1 MKNPFRKKTLTP
13 REVFIRTFLDC
24 IAPGVVKF
32 EVDHYIFGNT
42 YRCVWALREYP
53 ASTES
58 QAILRHLG
66 EKSGVTL
73 RIYCRQVSPGEED
86 RIIDNANKKNKLDGS
101 DPNKL
106 RQAVEAESNLRDVAE
121 LVHKMHR
128 EHEPLLHCAVYLEM
142 TADSMEHLRQ
152 LQTDVL
158 TELVRCKLNV
168 DKLLLRQKQGFYC
181 ASPVGY
187 NALGREF
194 ERVLPA
200 GSVANLYPFNYSG
213 KTDPNGFYIGKDKY
227 GSNIVVD
234 FDRRDSD
241 KTSANILI
249 LGNSGQGKSYLMKLL
264 ICNLLEAGKSVVSLD
279 AEHELEEL
287 CDKLGG
293 CFIDLMAGE
302 KRINVL
308 EVRCWNEDT
317 EADESA
323 PGAFRKSTLLARH
336 ISFLKDFFR
345 AYKEFSDPQLDTIE
359 IMLSKLYQKW
369 GISEETDFR
378 QLKPEDYPILSD
390 LYALINDELVNY
402 RKGSLYTR
410 ELLQEVLL
418 GLHSLCVGA
427 DAPFFNGHTNISDD
441 RFLVFGV
448 GGVLT
453 AARSLRNAL
462 LFNVLAYMSDRLLTA
477 GNTVA
482 ALDELYLWLS
492 NPVAIEYIRN
502 CLKRVRKR
510 DSALMMA
517 SQNLEDFDQEGV
529 REMTKPLFAIPPH
542 QFLFNPGSIDRRFY
556 MDMLQ
561 LDEAE
566 FELIRRARRGECLFK
581 CGAERYHLKV
591 IAPDHIP
598 QDWFERVQ
606 RLFKSREKTV
616 SVEKT
621 PFHGRIQCSC
631 GAACRSKRSTSAR
644 YWLCMRHDGDEAAC
658 PITQIPETQ
667 IQQAFLRLYYNLKHQ
682 GSCILPDLIA
692 NLRSIRERKF
702 LWSVDVIELNRQI
715 AELTSQNQLLTT
727 LRESGCVDPDIFI
740 SKSNKLTEQ
749 LRAVKQAKSRIL
761 NQDGDDT
768 IPCTQ
773 ELITILK
780 RGPETLHDFDGEL
793 FGQLIDKVIIESN
806 TSLRFRLKNG
816 LELRESIERT
826 VR

>member
-13 REVFIRTFLDC
+13 QEAFIRTYLDC

-73 RIYCRQVSPGEED
+73 RIYCRQMSPGEED

-213 KTDPNGFYIGKDKY
+213 KTEPNGFYIGKDKY

-287 CDKLGG
+287 CGKLGG
-293 CFIDLMAGE
+293 CFIDLMGGE

-308 EVRCWNEDT
+308 EVRCWNEDVDM

-323 PGAFRKSTLLARH
+323 PEAFRKSTLLARH

-345 AYKEFSDPQLDTIE
+345 AYKDFSDPQLDTIE
-359 IMLSKLYQKW
+359 IMLSALYKKW

-378 QLKPEDYPILSD
+378 RLTPEDYPILSD
-390 LYALINDELVNY
+390 LYALINNEMVNY
-402 RKGSLYTR
+402 RNGSLYTR

-453 AARSLRNAL
+453 AAKSLRNAL

-542 QFLFNPGSIDRRFY
+542 QFLFNPGSIGKRFY

-591 IAPDHIP
+591 IAPDH
-598 QDWFERVQ
+598 
-606 RLFKSREKTV
+606 K
-616 SVEKT
+616 
-621 PFHGRIQCSC
+621 
-631 GAACRSKRSTSAR
+631 
-644 YWLCMRHDGDEAAC
+644 
-658 PITQIPETQ
+658 
-667 IQQAFLRLYYNLKHQ
+667 
-682 GSCILPDLIA
+682 
-692 NLRSIRERKF
+692 
-702 LWSVDVIELNRQI
+702 
-715 AELTSQNQLLTT
+715 
-727 LRESGCVDPDIFI
+727 
-740 SKSNKLTEQ
+740 
-749 LRAVKQAKSRIL
+749 AV
-761 NQDGDDT
+761 
-768 IPCTQ
+768 
-773 ELITILK
+773 
-780 RGPETLHDFDGEL
+780 L
-793 FGQLIDKVIIESN
+793 FGMAGGK
-806 TSLRFRLKNG
+806 
-816 LELRESIERT
+816 
-826 VR
+826 

>member
-1 MKNPFRKKTLTP
+1 MKNPFRKKEPTP
-13 REVFIRTFLDC
+13 REAFLRTYLDC

-32 EVDHYIFGNT
+32 EVDHYIFGST

-53 ASTES
+53 ASTEA

-106 RQAVEAESNLRDVAE
+106 RQTVEAESNLRDVAE

-142 TADSMEHLRQ
+142 TADSVEQLKR

-168 DKLLLRQKQGFYC
+168 DKLLLRQKQGFC
-181 ASPVGY
+181 CVSPVGH

-213 KTDPNGFYIGKDKY
+213 KTDPKGIYIGKDKY

-234 FDRRDSD
+234 FDRRESD

-279 AEHELEEL
+279 TEHELEEL
-287 CDKLGG
+287 CGKLGG

-317 EADESA
+317 DMETDESA
-323 PGAFRKSTLLARH
+323 PEAFRKSTLLARH

-345 AYKEFSDPQLDTIE
+345 AYKDFSDPQLDTIE

-369 GISEETDFR
+369 GITEETDFR
-378 QLKPEDYPILSD
+378 QLTPEDYPILSD
-390 LYALINDELVNY
+390 LYALMEEELRHY
-402 RKGSLYTR
+402 QAGSLYTR

-418 GLHSLCVGA
+418 GLHSLCMGA
-427 DAPFFNGHTNISDD
+427 DAPFFNGHTNITGD

-448 GGVLT
+448 GGMLT
-453 AARSLRNAL
+453 AAKSLRNAL

-492 NPVAIEYIRN
+492 NPTAIEYIRN

-510 DSALMMA
+510 DSALLMA

-542 QFLFNPGSIDRRFY
+542 QFLFNPGSIGRRFY

-566 FELIRRARRGECLFK
+566 FELIRHARRGECLFK
-581 CGAERYHLKV
+581 CGAERYLLEVK
-591 IAPDHIP
+591 APPH
-598 QDWFERVQ
+598 
-606 RLFKSREKTV
+606 K
-616 SVEKT
+616 
-621 PFHGRIQCSC
+621 
-631 GAACRSKRSTSAR
+631 AA
-644 YWLCMRHDGDEAAC
+644 
-658 PITQIPETQ
+658 
-667 IQQAFLRLYYNLKHQ
+667 
-682 GSCILPDLIA
+682 
-692 NLRSIRERKF
+692 
-702 LWSVDVIELNRQI
+702 
-715 AELTSQNQLLTT
+715 
-727 LRESGCVDPDIFI
+727 
-740 SKSNKLTEQ
+740 
-749 LRAVKQAKSRIL
+749 
-761 NQDGDDT
+761 
-768 IPCTQ
+768 
-773 ELITILK
+773 
-780 RGPETLHDFDGEL
+780 L
-793 FGQLIDKVIIESN
+793 FG
-806 TSLRFRLKNG
+806 TAGGR
-816 LELRESIERT
+816 
-826 VR
+826 

>member
-1 MKNPFRKKTLTP
+1 MKNPFHKKGISPQET
-13 REVFIRTFLDC
+13 FIRSFLDC

-142 TADSMEHLRQ
+142 TADSAEHLRQ

-227 GSNIVVD
+227 GSNIAVD

-279 AEHELEEL
+279 AEHELEDL
-287 CDKLGG
+287 CGKLGG

-308 EVRCWNEDT
+308 EVRYWNEDT
-317 EADESA
+317 DMETDESA
-323 PGAFRKSTLLARH
+323 PEAFRKSTLLARH

-345 AYKEFSDPQLDTIE
+345 AYKDFSDPQLDTIE
-359 IMLSKLYQKW
+359 IMLSKLYRKW

-378 QLKPEDYPILSD
+378 RLTPEDYPILSD
-390 LYALINDELVNY
+390 LYALINNEMVNY
-402 RKGSLYTR
+402 RNGSLYTR

-453 AARSLRNAL
+453 AAKSLRNAL

-492 NPVAIEYIRN
+492 NPIAIEYIRN

-542 QFLFNPGSIDRRFY
+542 QFLFNPGSIGKRFY

-591 IAPDHIP
+591 IAPDH
-598 QDWFERVQ
+598 
-606 RLFKSREKTV
+606 K
-616 SVEKT
+616 
-621 PFHGRIQCSC
+621 
-631 GAACRSKRSTSAR
+631 
-644 YWLCMRHDGDEAAC
+644 
-658 PITQIPETQ
+658 
-667 IQQAFLRLYYNLKHQ
+667 
-682 GSCILPDLIA
+682 
-692 NLRSIRERKF
+692 
-702 LWSVDVIELNRQI
+702 
-715 AELTSQNQLLTT
+715 
-727 LRESGCVDPDIFI
+727 
-740 SKSNKLTEQ
+740 
-749 LRAVKQAKSRIL
+749 AV
-761 NQDGDDT
+761 
-768 IPCTQ
+768 
-773 ELITILK
+773 
-780 RGPETLHDFDGEL
+780 L
-793 FGQLIDKVIIESN
+793 FGMAGGK
-806 TSLRFRLKNG
+806 
-816 LELRESIERT
+816 
-826 VR
+826 

>member
-1 MKNPFRKKTLTP
+1 MKNPFRKKALAP
-13 REVFIRTFLDC
+13 REVFIRTYLDS

-32 EVDHYIFGNT
+32 EVDHYIFGST

-142 TADSMEHLRQ
+142 TADSAEHLRQ

-264 ICNLLEAGKSVVSLD
+264 ICNLLEAGKSVISLD

-287 CDKLGG
+287 CGNLNG
-293 CFIDLMAGE
+293 CFVDLMAGE
-302 KRINVL
+302 RRINVL

-323 PGAFRKSTLLARH
+323 PEAFRKSTLLARH

-345 AYKEFSDPQLDTIE
+345 AYKDFSDPQLDTIE
-359 IMLSKLYQKW
+359 IMLSALYKKW

-378 QLKPEDYPILSD
+378 RLTPEDYPILSD
-390 LYALINDELVNY
+390 LYALINNELVNY
-402 RKGSLYTR
+402 RNGSLYTR

-453 AARSLRNAL
+453 AAKSLRNAL

-492 NPVAIEYIRN
+492 NPIAIEYIRN

-510 DSALMMA
+510 DSALIMA

-542 QFLFNPGSIDRRFY
+542 QFLFNPGSIGKRFY

-591 IAPDHIP
+591 IAPDH
-598 QDWFERVQ
+598 
-606 RLFKSREKTV
+606 K
-616 SVEKT
+616 
-621 PFHGRIQCSC
+621 
-631 GAACRSKRSTSAR
+631 
-644 YWLCMRHDGDEAAC
+644 
-658 PITQIPETQ
+658 
-667 IQQAFLRLYYNLKHQ
+667 
-682 GSCILPDLIA
+682 
-692 NLRSIRERKF
+692 
-702 LWSVDVIELNRQI
+702 
-715 AELTSQNQLLTT
+715 
-727 LRESGCVDPDIFI
+727 
-740 SKSNKLTEQ
+740 
-749 LRAVKQAKSRIL
+749 AV
-761 NQDGDDT
+761 
-768 IPCTQ
+768 
-773 ELITILK
+773 
-780 RGPETLHDFDGEL
+780 L
-793 FGQLIDKVIIESN
+793 FGTAGGK
-806 TSLRFRLKNG
+806 
-816 LELRESIERT
+816 
-826 VR
+826 

>member
-1 MKNPFRKKTLTP
+1 MKNPFHKKEISP
-13 REVFIRTFLDC
+13 RETFIRSFLDC

-142 TADSMEHLRQ
+142 TADSMERLRQ

-213 KTDPNGFYIGKDKY
+213 KADPNGFYIGKDKY

-287 CDKLGG
+287 CGKLGG

-308 EVRCWNEDT
+308 EVRYWNEDT

-323 PGAFRKSTLLARH
+323 PEAFRKSTLLARH

-345 AYKEFSDPQLDTIE
+345 AYKDFSDPQLDTIE
-359 IMLSKLYQKW
+359 IMLSALYKKW

-378 QLKPEDYPILSD
+378 RLKPEDYPVLSD
-390 LYALINDELVNY
+390 LYALINNELVNY
-402 RKGSLYTR
+402 RNGSLYTR

-453 AARSLRNAL
+453 AAKSLRNAL

-542 QFLFNPGSIDRRFY
+542 QFLFNPGSIGRRFY

-566 FELIRRARRGECLFK
+566 FELIQHARRGECLFK
-581 CGAERYHLKV
+581 CGMERYHLEVK
-591 IAPDHIP
+591 APP
-598 QDWFERVQ
+598 Y
-606 RLFKSREKTV
+606 K
-616 SVEKT
+616 
-621 PFHGRIQCSC
+621 
-631 GAACRSKRSTSAR
+631 AA
-644 YWLCMRHDGDEAAC
+644 
-658 PITQIPETQ
+658 
-667 IQQAFLRLYYNLKHQ
+667 
-682 GSCILPDLIA
+682 
-692 NLRSIRERKF
+692 
-702 LWSVDVIELNRQI
+702 
-715 AELTSQNQLLTT
+715 
-727 LRESGCVDPDIFI
+727 
-740 SKSNKLTEQ
+740 
-749 LRAVKQAKSRIL
+749 
-761 NQDGDDT
+761 
-768 IPCTQ
+768 
-773 ELITILK
+773 
-780 RGPETLHDFDGEL
+780 L
-793 FGQLIDKVIIESN
+793 FGTKGG
-806 TSLRFRLKNG
+806 K
-816 LELRESIERT
+816 
-826 VR
+826 

>member
-1 MKNPFRKKTLTP
+1 MKNPFHKKEISP
-13 REVFIRTFLDC
+13 QEAFIRSFLDC

-142 TADSMEHLRQ
+142 TADSAEHLRQ

-264 ICNLLEAGKSVVSLD
+264 ICNLLEAGKSVISLD

-287 CDKLGG
+287 CGNLNG
-293 CFIDLMAGE
+293 CFVDLMAGE

-323 PGAFRKSTLLARH
+323 PEAFRKSTLLARH

-345 AYKEFSDPQLDTIE
+345 AYKDFSDPQLDTIE
-359 IMLSKLYQKW
+359 IMLSKLYRKW

-378 QLKPEDYPILSD
+378 RLMPEDYPILSD

-453 AARSLRNAL
+453 AAKSLRNAL
-462 LFNVLAYMSDRLLTA
+462 LFNVLAYMSDRLLTT

-542 QFLFNPGSIDRRFY
+542 QFLFNPGSIGRRFY

-566 FELIRRARRGECLFK
+566 FELIRAHGAANACISAARRG
-581 CGAERYHLKV
+581 
-591 IAPDHIP
+591 
-598 QDWFERVQ
+598 
-606 RLFKSREKTV
+606 
-616 SVEKT
+616 
-621 PFHGRIQCSC
+621 
-631 GAACRSKRSTSAR
+631 
-644 YWLCMRHDGDEAAC
+644 
-658 PITQIPETQ
+658 
-667 IQQAFLRLYYNLKHQ
+667 
-682 GSCILPDLIA
+682 
-692 NLRSIRERKF
+692 
-702 LWSVDVIELNRQI
+702 
-715 AELTSQNQLLTT
+715 
-727 LRESGCVDPDIFI
+727 
-740 SKSNKLTEQ
+740 
-749 LRAVKQAKSRIL
+749 
-761 NQDGDDT
+761 
-768 IPCTQ
+768 
-773 ELITILK
+773 
-780 RGPETLHDFDGEL
+780 
-793 FGQLIDKVIIESN
+793 II
-806 TSLRFRLKNG
+806 
-816 LELRESIERT
+816 
-826 VR
+826 

>member
-1 MKNPFRKKTLTP
+1 MKDLFRKKPLTP
-13 REVFIRTFLDC
+13 REVFIRTYLDS

-42 YRCVWALREYP
+42 YRCAWALREYP

-142 TADSMEHLRQ
+142 TADSAEHLRQ

-200 GSVANLYPFNYSG
+200 GSVANLYPINYSG

-287 CDKLGG
+287 CGKLGG

-323 PGAFRKSTLLARH
+323 PEAFRKSTLLARH

-345 AYKEFSDPQLDTIE
+345 AYKDFSDPQLDTIE
-359 IMLSKLYQKW
+359 IMLSALYKKW

-378 QLKPEDYPILSD
+378 QLKPGDYPILSD
-390 LYALINDELVNY
+390 LYALINDELMNY
-402 RKGSLYTR
+402 RNGSLYTR

-453 AARSLRNAL
+453 AAKSLRNAL

-492 NPVAIEYIRN
+492 NPVSIEYIRN

-510 DSALMMA
+510 DSALIMA

-542 QFLFNPGSIDRRFY
+542 QFLFNPGSIGKRFY

-566 FELIRRARRGECLFK
+566 FELIQHARRGECLFK
-581 CGAERYHLKV
+581 CGMERYHLEVK
-591 IAPDHIP
+591 APP
-598 QDWFERVQ
+598 Y
-606 RLFKSREKTV
+606 K
-616 SVEKT
+616 
-621 PFHGRIQCSC
+621 
-631 GAACRSKRSTSAR
+631 AA
-644 YWLCMRHDGDEAAC
+644 
-658 PITQIPETQ
+658 
-667 IQQAFLRLYYNLKHQ
+667 
-682 GSCILPDLIA
+682 
-692 NLRSIRERKF
+692 
-702 LWSVDVIELNRQI
+702 
-715 AELTSQNQLLTT
+715 
-727 LRESGCVDPDIFI
+727 
-740 SKSNKLTEQ
+740 
-749 LRAVKQAKSRIL
+749 
-761 NQDGDDT
+761 
-768 IPCTQ
+768 
-773 ELITILK
+773 
-780 RGPETLHDFDGEL
+780 L
-793 FGQLIDKVIIESN
+793 FGTKGG
-806 TSLRFRLKNG
+806 K
-816 LELRESIERT
+816 
-826 VR
+826 

>member
-1 MKNPFRKKTLTP
+1 MKNPFRKKEPTP
-13 REVFIRTFLDC
+13 REAFLRTYLDC

-73 RIYCRQVSPGEED
+73 RIYCRQVSPSEED

-142 TADSMEHLRQ
+142 TADSAEHLRQ

-264 ICNLLEAGKSVVSLD
+264 ICNLLEAGKSVISLD

-287 CDKLGG
+287 CGNLNG
-293 CFIDLMAGE
+293 CFVDLMAGE
-302 KRINVL
+302 RRINVL

-323 PGAFRKSTLLARH
+323 PEAFRKSTLLARH

-345 AYKEFSDPQLDTIE
+345 AYKDFSDPQLDTIE
-359 IMLSKLYQKW
+359 IMLSALYKKW

-378 QLKPEDYPILSD
+378 RLTPEDYPILSD
-390 LYALINDELVNY
+390 LYALINNELVNY
-402 RKGSLYTR
+402 RNGSLYTR

-453 AARSLRNAL
+453 AAKSLRNAL
-462 LFNVLAYMSDRLLTA
+462 LFNVLAYMSDRLLTV

-492 NPVAIEYIRN
+492 SPIAIEYIRN

-510 DSALMMA
+510 DSALIMA

-542 QFLFNPGSIDRRFY
+542 QFLFNPGSIGRRFY

-566 FELIRRARRGECLFK
+566 FELIQHARRGECLFK

-591 IAPDHIP
+591 IAPDH
-598 QDWFERVQ
+598 
-606 RLFKSREKTV
+606 K
-616 SVEKT
+616 
-621 PFHGRIQCSC
+621 
-631 GAACRSKRSTSAR
+631 
-644 YWLCMRHDGDEAAC
+644 
-658 PITQIPETQ
+658 
-667 IQQAFLRLYYNLKHQ
+667 
-682 GSCILPDLIA
+682 
-692 NLRSIRERKF
+692 
-702 LWSVDVIELNRQI
+702 
-715 AELTSQNQLLTT
+715 
-727 LRESGCVDPDIFI
+727 
-740 SKSNKLTEQ
+740 
-749 LRAVKQAKSRIL
+749 AV
-761 NQDGDDT
+761 
-768 IPCTQ
+768 
-773 ELITILK
+773 
-780 RGPETLHDFDGEL
+780 L
-793 FGQLIDKVIIESN
+793 FGTAGGK
-806 TSLRFRLKNG
+806 
-816 LELRESIERT
+816 
-826 VR
+826 

>member
-1 MKNPFRKKTLTP
+1 MKNPFRKKALAP
-13 REVFIRTFLDC
+13 REVFIRTYLDS

-42 YRCVWALREYP
+42 YRCAWALREYP

-142 TADSMEHLRQ
+142 TADSAEHLRQ

-168 DKLLLRQKQGFYC
+168 DKLLLRQKQGFCC

-287 CDKLGG
+287 CGKLGG

-308 EVRCWNEDT
+308 EVRYWNEDM

-323 PGAFRKSTLLARH
+323 PEAFRKSTLLARH

-345 AYKEFSDPQLDTIE
+345 AYKDFSDPQLDTIE
-359 IMLSKLYQKW
+359 IMLSKLYRKW

-378 QLKPEDYPILSD
+378 QLKPGDYPILSD

-542 QFLFNPGSIDRRFY
+542 QFLFNPGSIGKRFY

-566 FELIRRARRGECLFK
+566 FELIQHARRGECLFK

-591 IAPDHIP
+591 IAPDH
-598 QDWFERVQ
+598 
-606 RLFKSREKTV
+606 K
-616 SVEKT
+616 
-621 PFHGRIQCSC
+621 
-631 GAACRSKRSTSAR
+631 
-644 YWLCMRHDGDEAAC
+644 
-658 PITQIPETQ
+658 
-667 IQQAFLRLYYNLKHQ
+667 
-682 GSCILPDLIA
+682 
-692 NLRSIRERKF
+692 
-702 LWSVDVIELNRQI
+702 
-715 AELTSQNQLLTT
+715 
-727 LRESGCVDPDIFI
+727 
-740 SKSNKLTEQ
+740 
-749 LRAVKQAKSRIL
+749 AV
-761 NQDGDDT
+761 
-768 IPCTQ
+768 
-773 ELITILK
+773 
-780 RGPETLHDFDGEL
+780 L
-793 FGQLIDKVIIESN
+793 FGTAGGK
-806 TSLRFRLKNG
+806 
-816 LELRESIERT
+816 
-826 VR
+826 

>member
-1 MKNPFRKKTLTP
+1 MKNPFHKKEISPQET
-13 REVFIRTFLDC
+13 FIRSFLDC

-106 RQAVEAESNLRDVAE
+106 RQTVEAESNLRDVAE

-142 TADSMEHLRQ
+142 TADSAEHLRQ

-287 CDKLGG
+287 CGKLGG

-317 EADESA
+317 DMETDESA
-323 PGAFRKSTLLARH
+323 PEAFRKSTLLARH

-345 AYKEFSDPQLDTIE
+345 AYKDFSDPQLDTIE
-359 IMLSKLYQKW
+359 IMLSKMYRKW

-378 QLKPEDYPILSD
+378 RLMPEDYPILSD
-390 LYALINDELVNY
+390 LYALINNELVNY
-402 RKGSLYTR
+402 RNGSLYTR

-453 AARSLRNAL
+453 AAKSLRNAL
-462 LFNVLAYMSDRLLTA
+462 LFNVLAYMSDRLLTV

-492 NPVAIEYIRN
+492 NPIAIEYIRN

-542 QFLFNPGSIDRRFY
+542 QFLFNPGSIGRRFY

-566 FELIRRARRGECLFK
+566 FELIRRTRRGECLFK

-591 IAPDHIP
+591 IAPDH
-598 QDWFERVQ
+598 
-606 RLFKSREKTV
+606 K
-616 SVEKT
+616 
-621 PFHGRIQCSC
+621 
-631 GAACRSKRSTSAR
+631 
-644 YWLCMRHDGDEAAC
+644 
-658 PITQIPETQ
+658 
-667 IQQAFLRLYYNLKHQ
+667 
-682 GSCILPDLIA
+682 
-692 NLRSIRERKF
+692 
-702 LWSVDVIELNRQI
+702 
-715 AELTSQNQLLTT
+715 
-727 LRESGCVDPDIFI
+727 
-740 SKSNKLTEQ
+740 
-749 LRAVKQAKSRIL
+749 AV
-761 NQDGDDT
+761 
-768 IPCTQ
+768 
-773 ELITILK
+773 
-780 RGPETLHDFDGEL
+780 L
-793 FGQLIDKVIIESN
+793 FGTKGG
-806 TSLRFRLKNG
+806 K
-816 LELRESIERT
+816 
-826 VR
+826 

>member
-1 MKNPFRKKTLTP
+1 MNKNRKKN
-13 REVFIRTFLDC
+13 RETESTAEAKLKGFLDM
-24 IAPGVVKF
+24 IAPSVIQF
-32 EVDHYIFGNT
+32 YTDHYICGNT
-42 YRCVWALREYP
+42 YRSVWALREYP
-53 ASTES
+53 TATDE

-66 EKSGVTL
+66 EKDGVTL
-73 RIYCRQVSPGEED
+73 RIYTRQVTPTEEKK
-86 RIIDNANKKNKLDGS
+86 IISNAANKNRMKQGNTENL
-101 DPNKL
+101 
-106 RQAVEAESNLRDVAE
+106 QETVTAASNLQDVTTIIAT
-121 LVHKMHR
+121 MHR
-128 EHEPLLHCAVYLEM
+128 NREPLLHAAVFIELS
-142 TADSMEHLRQ
+142 APDLDKLKL
-152 LQTDVL
+152 LQTEVL
-158 TELVRCKLNV
+158 TELIRSKLNV
-168 DKLLLRQKQGFYC
+168 DRLLLRQKQGFVC
-181 ASPVGY
+181 VHPA
-187 NALGREF
+187 GRNFFFDQF

-200 GSVANLYPFNYSG
+200 SSVANLFPFNYSG
-213 KTDPNGFYIGKDKY
+213 KADPNGFYIGKDKY

-287 CDKLGG
+287 CGKLGG

-345 AYKEFSDPQLDTIE
+345 AYKDFSDPQLDTIE
-359 IMLSKLYQKW
+359 IMLSALYKKW

-378 QLKPEDYPILSD
+378 QLKPGDYPVLSD
-390 LYALINDELVNY
+390 LYALINNELVNY
-402 RKGSLYTR
+402 RNGSLYTR

-453 AARSLRNAL
+453 AAKSLRNAL
-462 LFNVLAYMSDRLLTA
+462 LFNVLAYMSDKLLTA

-542 QFLFNPGSIDRRFY
+542 QFLFNPGSIGRRFY

-566 FELIRRARRGECLFK
+566 FELIQHARRGECLFK

-591 IAPDHIP
+591 IAPDH
-598 QDWFERVQ
+598 
-606 RLFKSREKTV
+606 K
-616 SVEKT
+616 
-621 PFHGRIQCSC
+621 
-631 GAACRSKRSTSAR
+631 
-644 YWLCMRHDGDEAAC
+644 
-658 PITQIPETQ
+658 
-667 IQQAFLRLYYNLKHQ
+667 
-682 GSCILPDLIA
+682 
-692 NLRSIRERKF
+692 
-702 LWSVDVIELNRQI
+702 
-715 AELTSQNQLLTT
+715 
-727 LRESGCVDPDIFI
+727 
-740 SKSNKLTEQ
+740 
-749 LRAVKQAKSRIL
+749 AV
-761 NQDGDDT
+761 
-768 IPCTQ
+768 
-773 ELITILK
+773 
-780 RGPETLHDFDGEL
+780 L
-793 FGQLIDKVIIESN
+793 FGTAGGK
-806 TSLRFRLKNG
+806 
-816 LELRESIERT
+816 
-826 VR
+826 

>member
-1 MKNPFRKKTLTP
+1 MKNPFRKKALAP
-13 REVFIRTFLDC
+13 REVFIRTYLDS

-142 TADSMEHLRQ
+142 TADSMERLRQ

-227 GSNIVVD
+227 GSNIAVD

-264 ICNLLEAGKSVVSLD
+264 ICNLLETGKSVVSLD

-287 CDKLGG
+287 CGKLGG

-302 KRINVL
+302 RRINVL
-308 EVRCWNEDT
+308 EVRYWNEDT
-317 EADESA
+317 DMETDESA
-323 PGAFRKSTLLARH
+323 PEAFRKSTLLARH

-345 AYKEFSDPQLDTIE
+345 AYKDFSDPQLDTIE
-359 IMLSKLYQKW
+359 IMLSALYKKW
-369 GISEETDFR
+369 DISEETDFR
-378 QLKPEDYPILSD
+378 RLMPEDYPILSD

-402 RKGSLYTR
+402 RSGSLYTR

-453 AARSLRNAL
+453 AAKSLRNAL
-462 LFNVLAYMSDRLLTA
+462 LFNVLAYMSDRLLTV

-542 QFLFNPGSIDRRFY
+542 QFLFNPGSIGRRFY

-566 FELIRRARRGECLFK
+566 FELIQHARRGECLFK
-581 CGAERYHLKV
+581 CGMERYHLEVK
-591 IAPDHIP
+591 APP
-598 QDWFERVQ
+598 Y
-606 RLFKSREKTV
+606 K
-616 SVEKT
+616 
-621 PFHGRIQCSC
+621 
-631 GAACRSKRSTSAR
+631 AA
-644 YWLCMRHDGDEAAC
+644 
-658 PITQIPETQ
+658 
-667 IQQAFLRLYYNLKHQ
+667 
-682 GSCILPDLIA
+682 
-692 NLRSIRERKF
+692 
-702 LWSVDVIELNRQI
+702 
-715 AELTSQNQLLTT
+715 
-727 LRESGCVDPDIFI
+727 
-740 SKSNKLTEQ
+740 
-749 LRAVKQAKSRIL
+749 
-761 NQDGDDT
+761 
-768 IPCTQ
+768 
-773 ELITILK
+773 
-780 RGPETLHDFDGEL
+780 L
-793 FGQLIDKVIIESN
+793 FGTKGG
-806 TSLRFRLKNG
+806 K
-816 LELRESIERT
+816 
-826 VR
+826 

>member
-1 MKNPFRKKTLTP
+1 MKNPFHKKEISPQET
-13 REVFIRTFLDC
+13 FIRSFLDC

-73 RIYCRQVSPGEED
+73 GIYCRQVSPGEED

-142 TADSMEHLRQ
+142 TADSAEHLRQ

-287 CDKLGG
+287 CGKLGG

-317 EADESA
+317 DMETDESA
-323 PGAFRKSTLLARH
+323 PEAFRKSTLLARH

-345 AYKEFSDPQLDTIE
+345 AYKDFSDPQLDTIE
-359 IMLSKLYQKW
+359 IMLSKLYRKW

-378 QLKPEDYPILSD
+378 QLTAEDYPILSD

-402 RKGSLYTR
+402 RNGSLYTR

-453 AARSLRNAL
+453 AAKSLRNAL
-462 LFNVLAYMSDRLLTA
+462 LFNALAYMSDRLLTA

-542 QFLFNPGSIDRRFY
+542 QFLFNPGSIGRRFY

-591 IAPDHIP
+591 IAPDH
-598 QDWFERVQ
+598 
-606 RLFKSREKTV
+606 K
-616 SVEKT
+616 
-621 PFHGRIQCSC
+621 
-631 GAACRSKRSTSAR
+631 
-644 YWLCMRHDGDEAAC
+644 
-658 PITQIPETQ
+658 
-667 IQQAFLRLYYNLKHQ
+667 
-682 GSCILPDLIA
+682 
-692 NLRSIRERKF
+692 
-702 LWSVDVIELNRQI
+702 
-715 AELTSQNQLLTT
+715 
-727 LRESGCVDPDIFI
+727 
-740 SKSNKLTEQ
+740 
-749 LRAVKQAKSRIL
+749 AV
-761 NQDGDDT
+761 
-768 IPCTQ
+768 
-773 ELITILK
+773 
-780 RGPETLHDFDGEL
+780 L
-793 FGQLIDKVIIESN
+793 FGMAGGK
-806 TSLRFRLKNG
+806 
-816 LELRESIERT
+816 
-826 VR
+826 

>member
-1 MKNPFRKKTLTP
+1 MKNPFHKKEISP
-13 REVFIRTFLDC
+13 QEAFIRSFLDC

-142 TADSMEHLRQ
+142 TADSAEHLRQ

-227 GSNIVVD
+227 GSNIAVD

-279 AEHELEEL
+279 AEHELEDL
-287 CDKLGG
+287 CGKLGG

-308 EVRCWNEDT
+308 EVRYWNEDT
-317 EADESA
+317 DMETDESA
-323 PGAFRKSTLLARH
+323 PEAFRKSTLLARH

-345 AYKEFSDPQLDTIE
+345 AYKDFSDPQLDTIE
-359 IMLSKLYQKW
+359 IMLSKLYRKW

-378 QLKPEDYPILSD
+378 RLTPEDYPILSD
-390 LYALINDELVNY
+390 LYALINNEMVNY
-402 RKGSLYTR
+402 RNGSLYTR

-453 AARSLRNAL
+453 AAKSLRNAL

-492 NPVAIEYIRN
+492 NPIAIEYIRN

-542 QFLFNPGSIDRRFY
+542 QFLFNPGSIGKRFY

-591 IAPDHIP
+591 IAPDH
-598 QDWFERVQ
+598 
-606 RLFKSREKTV
+606 K
-616 SVEKT
+616 
-621 PFHGRIQCSC
+621 
-631 GAACRSKRSTSAR
+631 
-644 YWLCMRHDGDEAAC
+644 
-658 PITQIPETQ
+658 
-667 IQQAFLRLYYNLKHQ
+667 
-682 GSCILPDLIA
+682 
-692 NLRSIRERKF
+692 
-702 LWSVDVIELNRQI
+702 
-715 AELTSQNQLLTT
+715 
-727 LRESGCVDPDIFI
+727 
-740 SKSNKLTEQ
+740 
-749 LRAVKQAKSRIL
+749 AV
-761 NQDGDDT
+761 
-768 IPCTQ
+768 
-773 ELITILK
+773 
-780 RGPETLHDFDGEL
+780 L
-793 FGQLIDKVIIESN
+793 FGMAGGK
-806 TSLRFRLKNG
+806 
-816 LELRESIERT
+816 
-826 VR
+826 

>member
-1 MKNPFRKKTLTP
+1 MKNPFRKKEPTP
-13 REVFIRTFLDC
+13 REAFLRTYLDC

-32 EVDHYIFGNT
+32 EVDHYIFGST

-53 ASTES
+53 ASTEA

-106 RQAVEAESNLRDVAE
+106 RQTVEAESNLRDVAE

-142 TADSMEHLRQ
+142 TADSMEQLKR

-168 DKLLLRQKQGFYC
+168 DKLLLRQKQGFC
-181 ASPVGY
+181 CVSPVGH

-213 KTDPNGFYIGKDKY
+213 KTDPKGIYIGKDKY

-234 FDRRDSD
+234 FDRRESD

-264 ICNLLEAGKSVVSLD
+264 ICNLLEAGKSVISLD

-287 CDKLGG
+287 CRNLGG

-308 EVRCWNEDT
+308 EVRCWDEGDT
-317 EADESA
+317 SETDESA
-323 PGAFRKSTLLARH
+323 PEAFRKSTLLARH

-369 GISEETDFR
+369 GITEETDFR
-378 QLKPEDYPILSD
+378 QLAPEDYPILSD
-390 LYALINDELVNY
+390 LYALMEEELRHY
-402 RKGSLYTR
+402 QAGSLYTR

-418 GLHSLCVGA
+418 GLHSLCMGA
-427 DAPFFNGHTNISDD
+427 DAPFFNGHTNITGD

-448 GGVLT
+448 GGMLT
-453 AARSLRNAL
+453 AAKSLRNAL

-510 DSALMMA
+510 DSALLMA

-542 QFLFNPGSIDRRFY
+542 QFLFNPGSIGRRFY

-566 FELIRRARRGECLFK
+566 FELIRHARRGECLFK
-581 CGAERYHLKV
+581 CGAERYLLEVK
-591 IAPDHIP
+591 APPH
-598 QDWFERVQ
+598 
-606 RLFKSREKTV
+606 K
-616 SVEKT
+616 
-621 PFHGRIQCSC
+621 
-631 GAACRSKRSTSAR
+631 AA
-644 YWLCMRHDGDEAAC
+644 
-658 PITQIPETQ
+658 
-667 IQQAFLRLYYNLKHQ
+667 
-682 GSCILPDLIA
+682 
-692 NLRSIRERKF
+692 
-702 LWSVDVIELNRQI
+702 
-715 AELTSQNQLLTT
+715 
-727 LRESGCVDPDIFI
+727 
-740 SKSNKLTEQ
+740 
-749 LRAVKQAKSRIL
+749 
-761 NQDGDDT
+761 
-768 IPCTQ
+768 
-773 ELITILK
+773 
-780 RGPETLHDFDGEL
+780 L
-793 FGQLIDKVIIESN
+793 FG
-806 TSLRFRLKNG
+806 TAGGR
-816 LELRESIERT
+816 
-826 VR
+826 

>member
-1 MKNPFRKKTLTP
+1 MKNPFSKKAPSQQEAFL
-13 REVFIRTFLDC
+13 RTYLDR

-32 EVDHYIFGNT
+32 EVDHYIFGST

-53 ASTES
+53 ASTEA
-58 QAILRHLG
+58 QALLRELG

-106 RQAVEAESNLRDVAE
+106 RQAVAAESNLRDVAE

-128 EHEPLLHCAVYLEM
+128 EHEPLVHCAVYLEM
-142 TADSMEHLRQ
+142 TADSKERLRQ

-168 DKLLLRQKQGFYC
+168 DKLLLRQKQGFC
-181 ASPVGY
+181 CVSPVGS
-187 NALGREF
+187 NVLGREF

-200 GSVANLYPFNYSG
+200 SSVANLYPFNYSG

-249 LGNSGQGKSYLMKLL
+249 LGNSGQGKSYLIKLL
-264 ICNLLEAGKSVVSLD
+264 ICNLLEAGKAVIALD

-287 CDKLGG
+287 CENLGG

-308 EVRCWNEDT
+308 EVRSWNEDT
-317 EADESA
+317 DETA
-323 PGAFRKSTLLARH
+323 PETFRKSTLLARH

-345 AYKEFSDPQLDTIE
+345 AYKDLTDQQLDTIE
-359 IMLSKLYQKW
+359 IMLSKLYARW
-369 GISEETDFR
+369 GITEETDLR
-378 QLKPEDYPILSD
+378 QLAPEDYPILSD
-390 LYALINDELVNY
+390 LYDLMQEELAHY
-402 RKGSLYTR
+402 KPGALYTQ

-427 DAPFFNGHTNISDD
+427 DAPFFNGHTNISGD

-453 AARSLRNAL
+453 AAKSLRNAL
-462 LFNVLAYMSDRLLTA
+462 LFNVLAYMSDRLLTG

-482 ALDELYLWLS
+482 VLDELYLWLS

-510 DSALMMA
+510 DSALVMA

-542 QFLFNPGSIDRRFY
+542 QFLFNPGSIGKRFY

-566 FELIRRARRGECLFK
+566 FELIQRARRGECLYK
-581 CGAERYHLKV
+581 CGMERYHLEVK
-591 IAPDHIP
+591 APTH
-598 QDWFERVQ
+598 
-606 RLFKSREKTV
+606 K
-616 SVEKT
+616 
-621 PFHGRIQCSC
+621 
-631 GAACRSKRSTSAR
+631 
-644 YWLCMRHDGDEAAC
+644 
-658 PITQIPETQ
+658 
-667 IQQAFLRLYYNLKHQ
+667 
-682 GSCILPDLIA
+682 
-692 NLRSIRERKF
+692 
-702 LWSVDVIELNRQI
+702 
-715 AELTSQNQLLTT
+715 
-727 LRESGCVDPDIFI
+727 
-740 SKSNKLTEQ
+740 
-749 LRAVKQAKSRIL
+749 AV
-761 NQDGDDT
+761 
-768 IPCTQ
+768 
-773 ELITILK
+773 
-780 RGPETLHDFDGEL
+780 L
-793 FGQLIDKVIIESN
+793 FGSAGG
-806 TSLRFRLKNG
+806 R
-816 LELRESIERT
+816 
-826 VR
+826 

>member
-1 MKNPFRKKTLTP
+1 MKNLFRKRTP
-13 REVFIRTFLDC
+13 TPQEVFIRTYLDS

-42 YRCVWALREYP
+42 YRSVWALREYP

-73 RIYCRQVSPGEED
+73 RLYCRQVSPGEED
-86 RIIDNANKKNKLDGS
+86 RIIDNANKKNKLDGA

-142 TADSMEHLRQ
+142 TADSMERLRQ

-287 CDKLGG
+287 CGKLGG

-323 PGAFRKSTLLARH
+323 PEAFRKSTLLARH

-345 AYKEFSDPQLDTIE
+345 AYKDFSDPQLDTIE
-359 IMLSKLYQKW
+359 IMLSALYKKW

-378 QLKPEDYPILSD
+378 QLKPGDYPVLSD
-390 LYALINDELVNY
+390 LYALINNELVNY
-402 RKGSLYTR
+402 RNGSLYTR

-453 AARSLRNAL
+453 AAKSLRNAL

-492 NPVAIEYIRN
+492 NPIAIEYIRN

-542 QFLFNPGSIDRRFY
+542 QFLFNPGSIGKRFY

-581 CGAERYHLKV
+581 CGMERYHLEVK
-591 IAPDHIP
+591 APP
-598 QDWFERVQ
+598 YRVG
-606 RLFKSREKTV
+606 S
-616 SVEKT
+616 
-621 PFHGRIQCSC
+621 
-631 GAACRSKRSTSAR
+631 
-644 YWLCMRHDGDEAAC
+644 
-658 PITQIPETQ
+658 
-667 IQQAFLRLYYNLKHQ
+667 HQ
-682 GSCILPDLIA
+682 P
-692 NLRSIRERKF
+692 
-702 LWSVDVIELNRQI
+702 
-715 AELTSQNQLLTT
+715 
-727 LRESGCVDPDIFI
+727 
-740 SKSNKLTEQ
+740 
-749 LRAVKQAKSRIL
+749 
-761 NQDGDDT
+761 
-768 IPCTQ
+768 
-773 ELITILK
+773 
-780 RGPETLHDFDGEL
+780 
-793 FGQLIDKVIIESN
+793 
-806 TSLRFRLKNG
+806 
-816 LELRESIERT
+816 
-826 VR
+826 

>member
-1 MKNPFRKKTLTP
+1 MKNPFRKKALAP
-13 REVFIRTFLDC
+13 REVFIRTYLDS

-42 YRCVWALREYP
+42 YRCAWALREYP

-86 RIIDNANKKNKLDGS
+86 RIIDNANKKNKLNGS

-142 TADSMEHLRQ
+142 TADSAEHLRQ

-287 CDKLGG
+287 CGKLGG

-317 EADESA
+317 DMETDESA

-345 AYKEFSDPQLDTIE
+345 TYKDFSDPQLDTIE
-359 IMLSKLYQKW
+359 IMLSALYKKW
-369 GISEETDFR
+369 GVSEETDFR
-378 QLKPEDYPILSD
+378 RLTPEDYPILSD
-390 LYALINDELVNY
+390 LYALINNELVNY
-402 RKGSLYTR
+402 RNGSLYTR
-410 ELLQEVLL
+410 ELLQEALL

-453 AARSLRNAL
+453 AAKSLRNAL
-462 LFNVLAYMSDRLLTA
+462 LFNVLAYMSDRLLKA

-542 QFLFNPGSIDRRFY
+542 QFLFNPGSIGRRFY

-566 FELIRRARRGECLFK
+566 FELIRRTRRGECLFK

-591 IAPDHIP
+591 IAPDH
-598 QDWFERVQ
+598 
-606 RLFKSREKTV
+606 K
-616 SVEKT
+616 
-621 PFHGRIQCSC
+621 
-631 GAACRSKRSTSAR
+631 
-644 YWLCMRHDGDEAAC
+644 
-658 PITQIPETQ
+658 
-667 IQQAFLRLYYNLKHQ
+667 
-682 GSCILPDLIA
+682 
-692 NLRSIRERKF
+692 
-702 LWSVDVIELNRQI
+702 
-715 AELTSQNQLLTT
+715 
-727 LRESGCVDPDIFI
+727 
-740 SKSNKLTEQ
+740 
-749 LRAVKQAKSRIL
+749 AV
-761 NQDGDDT
+761 
-768 IPCTQ
+768 
-773 ELITILK
+773 
-780 RGPETLHDFDGEL
+780 L
-793 FGQLIDKVIIESN
+793 FGTAGGK
-806 TSLRFRLKNG
+806 
-816 LELRESIERT
+816 
-826 VR
+826 

>member
-1 MKNPFRKKTLTP
+1 MKDLFRKKPLTP
-13 REVFIRTFLDC
+13 REVFIRTYLDS

-32 EVDHYIFGNT
+32 EVDHYIFGST

-53 ASTES
+53 ASTEA

-142 TADSMEHLRQ
+142 TADSMERLRQ

-264 ICNLLEAGKSVVSLD
+264 ICNLLEAGKSVISLD

-287 CDKLGG
+287 CGNLNG
-293 CFIDLMAGE
+293 CFVDLMAGE
-302 KRINVL
+302 RRINVL

-323 PGAFRKSTLLARH
+323 PEAFRKSTLLARH

-345 AYKEFSDPQLDTIE
+345 AYKDFSDPQLDTIE
-359 IMLSKLYQKW
+359 IMLSALYKKW

-378 QLKPEDYPILSD
+378 QLKPGDYPVLSD
-390 LYALINDELVNY
+390 LYALINNELVNY
-402 RKGSLYTR
+402 RNGSLYTR

-453 AARSLRNAL
+453 AAKSLRNAL

-492 NPVAIEYIRN
+492 NPIAIEYIRN

-542 QFLFNPGSIDRRFY
+542 QFLFNPGSIGRRFY

-591 IAPDHIP
+591 IAPDH
-598 QDWFERVQ
+598 
-606 RLFKSREKTV
+606 KTV
-616 SVEKT
+616 
-621 PFHGRIQCSC
+621 
-631 GAACRSKRSTSAR
+631 
-644 YWLCMRHDGDEAAC
+644 
-658 PITQIPETQ
+658 
-667 IQQAFLRLYYNLKHQ
+667 
-682 GSCILPDLIA
+682 
-692 NLRSIRERKF
+692 
-702 LWSVDVIELNRQI
+702 
-715 AELTSQNQLLTT
+715 
-727 LRESGCVDPDIFI
+727 
-740 SKSNKLTEQ
+740 
-749 LRAVKQAKSRIL
+749 
-761 NQDGDDT
+761 
-768 IPCTQ
+768 
-773 ELITILK
+773 
-780 RGPETLHDFDGEL
+780 L
-793 FGQLIDKVIIESN
+793 FGTAGGK
-806 TSLRFRLKNG
+806 
-816 LELRESIERT
+816 
-826 VR
+826 

>member
-1 MKNPFRKKTLTP
+1 MKNPFHKKEISP
-13 REVFIRTFLDC
+13 QEAFIRSFLDC

-168 DKLLLRQKQGFYC
+168 DKLLLRQKQGFCC

-187 NALGREF
+187 NALGQEF

-264 ICNLLEAGKSVVSLD
+264 ICNLLETGKSVVSLD
-279 AEHELEEL
+279 AEHELEDL
-287 CDKLGG
+287 CGKLGG

-323 PGAFRKSTLLARH
+323 PEAFRKSTLLARH

-345 AYKEFSDPQLDTIE
+345 AYKDFSDPQLDTIE
-359 IMLSKLYQKW
+359 IMLSALYQKW
-369 GISEETDFR
+369 GISEETDFH
-378 QLKPEDYPILSD
+378 QLKSGDYPVLSD
-390 LYALINDELVNY
+390 LYALINNELVNY
-402 RKGSLYTR
+402 RNGSLYTR

-453 AARSLRNAL
+453 AAKSLRNAL

-492 NPVAIEYIRN
+492 NPIAIEYIRN

-542 QFLFNPGSIDRRFY
+542 QFLFNPGSIGRRFY

-566 FELIRRARRGECLFK
+566 FELIQHARRGECLFK

-591 IAPDHIP
+591 IAPDH
-598 QDWFERVQ
+598 
-606 RLFKSREKTV
+606 K
-616 SVEKT
+616 
-621 PFHGRIQCSC
+621 
-631 GAACRSKRSTSAR
+631 
-644 YWLCMRHDGDEAAC
+644 
-658 PITQIPETQ
+658 
-667 IQQAFLRLYYNLKHQ
+667 
-682 GSCILPDLIA
+682 
-692 NLRSIRERKF
+692 
-702 LWSVDVIELNRQI
+702 
-715 AELTSQNQLLTT
+715 
-727 LRESGCVDPDIFI
+727 
-740 SKSNKLTEQ
+740 
-749 LRAVKQAKSRIL
+749 AV
-761 NQDGDDT
+761 
-768 IPCTQ
+768 
-773 ELITILK
+773 
-780 RGPETLHDFDGEL
+780 L
-793 FGQLIDKVIIESN
+793 FGMAGGK
-806 TSLRFRLKNG
+806 
-816 LELRESIERT
+816 
-826 VR
+826 

>member
-1 MKNPFRKKTLTP
+1 MKNPFHKKEISP
-13 REVFIRTFLDC
+13 QEAFIRSFLAC

-73 RIYCRQVSPGEED
+73 RIYCRQVSPGEEE

-142 TADSMEHLRQ
+142 TADSMEYLRQ

-287 CDKLGG
+287 CGKLGG

-323 PGAFRKSTLLARH
+323 PEAFRKSTLLARH

-345 AYKEFSDPQLDTIE
+345 AYKDFSDPQLDTIE
-359 IMLSKLYQKW
+359 IMLSALYKKW

-378 QLKPEDYPILSD
+378 QLKPGDYPVLSD
-390 LYALINDELVNY
+390 LYALINNELVNY
-402 RKGSLYTR
+402 RNGSLYTR

-453 AARSLRNAL
+453 AAKSLRNAL

-510 DSALMMA
+510 DSALLMA

-542 QFLFNPGSIDRRFY
+542 QFLFNPGSIGKRFY

-591 IAPDHIP
+591 IAPDH
-598 QDWFERVQ
+598 
-606 RLFKSREKTV
+606 K
-616 SVEKT
+616 
-621 PFHGRIQCSC
+621 
-631 GAACRSKRSTSAR
+631 
-644 YWLCMRHDGDEAAC
+644 
-658 PITQIPETQ
+658 
-667 IQQAFLRLYYNLKHQ
+667 
-682 GSCILPDLIA
+682 
-692 NLRSIRERKF
+692 
-702 LWSVDVIELNRQI
+702 
-715 AELTSQNQLLTT
+715 
-727 LRESGCVDPDIFI
+727 
-740 SKSNKLTEQ
+740 
-749 LRAVKQAKSRIL
+749 AV
-761 NQDGDDT
+761 
-768 IPCTQ
+768 
-773 ELITILK
+773 
-780 RGPETLHDFDGEL
+780 L
-793 FGQLIDKVIIESN
+793 FGTAGGK
-806 TSLRFRLKNG
+806 
-816 LELRESIERT
+816 
-826 VR
+826 

>member
-1 MKNPFRKKTLTP
+1 MKNPFRKKEPTP
-13 REVFIRTFLDC
+13 REAFLRTYLDC

-32 EVDHYIFGNT
+32 EVDHYIFGST

-53 ASTES
+53 ASTEA

-106 RQAVEAESNLRDVAE
+106 RQTVEAESNLRDVAE

-142 TADSMEHLRQ
+142 TADSMEGLKR

-168 DKLLLRQKQGFYC
+168 DKLLLRQKQGFC
-181 ASPVGY
+181 CVSPVGH

-213 KTDPNGFYIGKDKY
+213 KTDPKGIYIGKDKY

-234 FDRRDSD
+234 FDRRESD

-264 ICNLLEAGKSVVSLD
+264 ICNLLEAGKSVISLD

-287 CDKLGG
+287 CRNLGG

-308 EVRCWNEDT
+308 EVRCWDEGDT
-317 EADESA
+317 SETDESA
-323 PGAFRKSTLLARH
+323 PEAFRKSTLLARH

-369 GISEETDFR
+369 SITEETDFR
-378 QLKPEDYPILSD
+378 QLAPEDYPILSD
-390 LYALINDELVNY
+390 LYALMEEELRHY
-402 RKGSLYTR
+402 QAGSLYTR

-418 GLHSLCVGA
+418 GLHSLCMGA
-427 DAPFFNGHTNISDD
+427 DAPFFNGHTNITGD

-448 GGVLT
+448 GGMLT
-453 AARSLRNAL
+453 AAKSLRNAL

-510 DSALMMA
+510 DSALLMA

-542 QFLFNPGSIDRRFY
+542 QFLFNPGSIGRRFY

-566 FELIRRARRGECLFK
+566 FELIRHARRGECLFK
-581 CGAERYHLKV
+581 CGAERYLLEVK
-591 IAPDHIP
+591 APPH
-598 QDWFERVQ
+598 
-606 RLFKSREKTV
+606 K
-616 SVEKT
+616 
-621 PFHGRIQCSC
+621 
-631 GAACRSKRSTSAR
+631 AA
-644 YWLCMRHDGDEAAC
+644 
-658 PITQIPETQ
+658 
-667 IQQAFLRLYYNLKHQ
+667 
-682 GSCILPDLIA
+682 
-692 NLRSIRERKF
+692 
-702 LWSVDVIELNRQI
+702 
-715 AELTSQNQLLTT
+715 
-727 LRESGCVDPDIFI
+727 
-740 SKSNKLTEQ
+740 
-749 LRAVKQAKSRIL
+749 
-761 NQDGDDT
+761 
-768 IPCTQ
+768 
-773 ELITILK
+773 
-780 RGPETLHDFDGEL
+780 L
-793 FGQLIDKVIIESN
+793 FG
-806 TSLRFRLKNG
+806 TAGGR
-816 LELRESIERT
+816 
-826 VR
+826 

>member
-1 MKNPFRKKTLTP
+1 MKNPFRKKTP
-13 REVFIRTFLDC
+13 SPQEVFIRTYLDS

-142 TADSMEHLRQ
+142 TADSMEYLRQ

-227 GSNIVVD
+227 GSNIAVD

-287 CDKLGG
+287 CGKLGG

-308 EVRCWNEDT
+308 EVRYWNEDT
-317 EADESA
+317 ETDESA
-323 PGAFRKSTLLARH
+323 PEAFRKSTLLARH

-345 AYKEFSDPQLDTIE
+345 AYKDFSDPQLDTIE
-359 IMLSKLYQKW
+359 IMLSKLYRKW

-390 LYALINDELVNY
+390 LYALINNELVNY
-402 RKGSLYTR
+402 RNGSLYTR

-441 RFLVFGV
+441 RF
-448 GGVLT
+448 
-453 AARSLRNAL
+453 
-462 LFNVLAYMSDRLLTA
+462 
-477 GNTVA
+477 
-482 ALDELYLWLS
+482 
-492 NPVAIEYIRN
+492 
-502 CLKRVRKR
+502 
-510 DSALMMA
+510 
-517 SQNLEDFDQEGV
+517 
-529 REMTKPLFAIPPH
+529 
-542 QFLFNPGSIDRRFY
+542 
-556 MDMLQ
+556 
-561 LDEAE
+561 
-566 FELIRRARRGECLFK
+566 
-581 CGAERYHLKV
+581 
-591 IAPDHIP
+591 
-598 QDWFERVQ
+598 
-606 RLFKSREKTV
+606 
-616 SVEKT
+616 
-621 PFHGRIQCSC
+621 
-631 GAACRSKRSTSAR
+631 
-644 YWLCMRHDGDEAAC
+644 
-658 PITQIPETQ
+658 
-667 IQQAFLRLYYNLKHQ
+667 
-682 GSCILPDLIA
+682 
-692 NLRSIRERKF
+692 
-702 LWSVDVIELNRQI
+702 
-715 AELTSQNQLLTT
+715 
-727 LRESGCVDPDIFI
+727 
-740 SKSNKLTEQ
+740 
-749 LRAVKQAKSRIL
+749 
-761 NQDGDDT
+761 
-768 IPCTQ
+768 
-773 ELITILK
+773 
-780 RGPETLHDFDGEL
+780 
-793 FGQLIDKVIIESN
+793 
-806 TSLRFRLKNG
+806 
-816 LELRESIERT
+816 
-826 VR
+826 

>member
-1 MKNPFRKKTLTP
+1 MKNPFHKKEISP
-13 REVFIRTFLDC
+13 QEAFIRSFLDC

-142 TADSMEHLRQ
+142 TADSAEHLRQ

-213 KTDPNGFYIGKDKY
+213 KTDPNGIYIGKDKY

-287 CDKLGG
+287 CGKLGG
-293 CFIDLMAGE
+293 CFIDLMGGE

-308 EVRCWNEDT
+308 EVRCWDEDT
-317 EADESA
+317 EAGESA
-323 PGAFRKSTLLARH
+323 PEAFRKSTLLARH

-345 AYKEFSDPQLDTIE
+345 AYKDFSDPQLDTIE
-359 IMLSKLYQKW
+359 IMLSKMYRKW

-378 QLKPEDYPILSD
+378 RLTPEDYPILSD
-390 LYALINDELVNY
+390 LYALINNELVNY
-402 RKGSLYTR
+402 RNGSLYTR

-453 AARSLRNAL
+453 AAKSLRNAL

-510 DSALMMA
+510 DSALLMA

-542 QFLFNPGSIDRRFY
+542 QFLFNPGSIGRRFY

-591 IAPDHIP
+591 IAPDH
-598 QDWFERVQ
+598 
-606 RLFKSREKTV
+606 K
-616 SVEKT
+616 
-621 PFHGRIQCSC
+621 
-631 GAACRSKRSTSAR
+631 
-644 YWLCMRHDGDEAAC
+644 
-658 PITQIPETQ
+658 
-667 IQQAFLRLYYNLKHQ
+667 
-682 GSCILPDLIA
+682 
-692 NLRSIRERKF
+692 
-702 LWSVDVIELNRQI
+702 
-715 AELTSQNQLLTT
+715 
-727 LRESGCVDPDIFI
+727 
-740 SKSNKLTEQ
+740 
-749 LRAVKQAKSRIL
+749 AV
-761 NQDGDDT
+761 
-768 IPCTQ
+768 
-773 ELITILK
+773 
-780 RGPETLHDFDGEL
+780 L
-793 FGQLIDKVIIESN
+793 FGTAGGK
-806 TSLRFRLKNG
+806 
-816 LELRESIERT
+816 
-826 VR
+826 

>member
-1 MKNPFRKKTLTP
+1 MKKPFHKKEISPQET
-13 REVFIRTFLDC
+13 FIRSFLDC

-142 TADSMEHLRQ
+142 TADSMGHLRQ

-227 GSNIVVD
+227 GSNIAVD

-287 CDKLGG
+287 CGKLGG

-317 EADESA
+317 DMETDESA

-345 AYKEFSDPQLDTIE
+345 AYKDFSDPQLDTIE
-359 IMLSKLYQKW
+359 IMLSKMYRKW

-378 QLKPEDYPILSD
+378 QLKPGDYPVLSN
-390 LYALINDELVNY
+390 LYALINNELVNY
-402 RKGSLYTR
+402 RNGSLYTR

-441 RFLVFGV
+441 RFLAFGV

-453 AARSLRNAL
+453 AAKSLRNAL

-542 QFLFNPGSIDRRFY
+542 QFLFNPGSIGRRFY

-591 IAPDHIP
+591 IAPDH
-598 QDWFERVQ
+598 
-606 RLFKSREKTV
+606 K
-616 SVEKT
+616 
-621 PFHGRIQCSC
+621 
-631 GAACRSKRSTSAR
+631 
-644 YWLCMRHDGDEAAC
+644 
-658 PITQIPETQ
+658 
-667 IQQAFLRLYYNLKHQ
+667 
-682 GSCILPDLIA
+682 
-692 NLRSIRERKF
+692 
-702 LWSVDVIELNRQI
+702 
-715 AELTSQNQLLTT
+715 
-727 LRESGCVDPDIFI
+727 
-740 SKSNKLTEQ
+740 
-749 LRAVKQAKSRIL
+749 AV
-761 NQDGDDT
+761 
-768 IPCTQ
+768 
-773 ELITILK
+773 
-780 RGPETLHDFDGEL
+780 L
-793 FGQLIDKVIIESN
+793 FGTAGGK
-806 TSLRFRLKNG
+806 
-816 LELRESIERT
+816 
-826 VR
+826 

>member
-1 MKNPFRKKTLTP
+1 MKNPFRKKHLTP
-13 REVFIRTFLDC
+13 REVFIRTYLDS

-73 RIYCRQVSPGEED
+73 RLYCRQVSPGEED

-317 EADESA
+317 DMETDESA
-323 PGAFRKSTLLARH
+323 PEAFRKSTLLARH

-345 AYKEFSDPQLDTIE
+345 AYKDFSDPQLDTIE
-359 IMLSKLYQKW
+359 IMLSALYKKW

-378 QLKPEDYPILSD
+378 RLTPEDYPILSD
-390 LYALINDELVNY
+390 LYALINNELVNY
-402 RKGSLYTR
+402 RNSSLYTR

-453 AARSLRNAL
+453 TAKSLRNAL

-542 QFLFNPGSIDRRFY
+542 QFLFNPGSIGKRFY

-591 IAPDHIP
+591 IAPDH
-598 QDWFERVQ
+598 
-606 RLFKSREKTV
+606 K
-616 SVEKT
+616 
-621 PFHGRIQCSC
+621 
-631 GAACRSKRSTSAR
+631 
-644 YWLCMRHDGDEAAC
+644 
-658 PITQIPETQ
+658 
-667 IQQAFLRLYYNLKHQ
+667 
-682 GSCILPDLIA
+682 
-692 NLRSIRERKF
+692 
-702 LWSVDVIELNRQI
+702 
-715 AELTSQNQLLTT
+715 
-727 LRESGCVDPDIFI
+727 
-740 SKSNKLTEQ
+740 
-749 LRAVKQAKSRIL
+749 AV
-761 NQDGDDT
+761 
-768 IPCTQ
+768 
-773 ELITILK
+773 
-780 RGPETLHDFDGEL
+780 L
-793 FGQLIDKVIIESN
+793 FGTAGGK
-806 TSLRFRLKNG
+806 
-816 LELRESIERT
+816 
-826 VR
+826 

>member
-1 MKNPFRKKTLTP
+1 MKNPFHKKEISP
-13 REVFIRTFLDC
+13 QKAFIRSFLDC

-142 TADSMEHLRQ
+142 TADSMEYLRQ

-234 FDRRDSD
+234 FDRRDSN

-287 CDKLGG
+287 CGKLGG

-308 EVRCWNEDT
+308 EVRYWNEDT
-317 EADESA
+317 DMETDESA
-323 PGAFRKSTLLARH
+323 PEAFRKSTLLARH
-336 ISFLKDFFR
+336 VSFLKDFFR
-345 AYKEFSDPQLDTIE
+345 AYKDFSDPQLDTIE
-359 IMLSKLYQKW
+359 IMLSALYKKW

-378 QLKPEDYPILSD
+378 RLMPEDYPILSD
-390 LYALINDELVNY
+390 LYALINNELVNY
-402 RKGSLYTR
+402 RNGSLYTR

-453 AARSLRNAL
+453 AAKSLRNAL

-542 QFLFNPGSIDRRFY
+542 QFLFNPGSIGRRFY

-591 IAPDHIP
+591 IAPDH
-598 QDWFERVQ
+598 
-606 RLFKSREKTV
+606 K
-616 SVEKT
+616 
-621 PFHGRIQCSC
+621 
-631 GAACRSKRSTSAR
+631 
-644 YWLCMRHDGDEAAC
+644 
-658 PITQIPETQ
+658 
-667 IQQAFLRLYYNLKHQ
+667 
-682 GSCILPDLIA
+682 
-692 NLRSIRERKF
+692 
-702 LWSVDVIELNRQI
+702 
-715 AELTSQNQLLTT
+715 
-727 LRESGCVDPDIFI
+727 
-740 SKSNKLTEQ
+740 
-749 LRAVKQAKSRIL
+749 AV
-761 NQDGDDT
+761 
-768 IPCTQ
+768 
-773 ELITILK
+773 
-780 RGPETLHDFDGEL
+780 L
-793 FGQLIDKVIIESN
+793 FGTAGGK
-806 TSLRFRLKNG
+806 
-816 LELRESIERT
+816 
-826 VR
+826 

>member
-1 MKNPFRKKTLTP
+1 MKNPFHKKEISP
-13 REVFIRTFLDC
+13 QEAFIRSFLDC

-142 TADSMEHLRQ
+142 TADSAEHLRQ

-227 GSNIVVD
+227 GSNIAVD

-287 CDKLGG
+287 CSKLGG

-323 PGAFRKSTLLARH
+323 PEAFRKSTLLARH

-345 AYKEFSDPQLDTIE
+345 AYKDFSDPQLDTIE
-359 IMLSKLYQKW
+359 IMLSKMYRKW

-378 QLKPEDYPILSD
+378 RLMPGDYPVLSD
-390 LYALINDELVNY
+390 LYALINNELVNY
-402 RKGSLYTR
+402 RNGSLYTR

-453 AARSLRNAL
+453 AAKSLRNAL

-492 NPVAIEYIRN
+492 NPIAIEYIRN

-542 QFLFNPGSIDRRFY
+542 KFLFNPGSIGKRFY

-591 IAPDHIP
+591 IAPDH
-598 QDWFERVQ
+598 
-606 RLFKSREKTV
+606 K
-616 SVEKT
+616 
-621 PFHGRIQCSC
+621 
-631 GAACRSKRSTSAR
+631 
-644 YWLCMRHDGDEAAC
+644 
-658 PITQIPETQ
+658 
-667 IQQAFLRLYYNLKHQ
+667 
-682 GSCILPDLIA
+682 
-692 NLRSIRERKF
+692 
-702 LWSVDVIELNRQI
+702 
-715 AELTSQNQLLTT
+715 
-727 LRESGCVDPDIFI
+727 
-740 SKSNKLTEQ
+740 
-749 LRAVKQAKSRIL
+749 AV
-761 NQDGDDT
+761 
-768 IPCTQ
+768 
-773 ELITILK
+773 
-780 RGPETLHDFDGEL
+780 L
-793 FGQLIDKVIIESN
+793 FGMAGGK
-806 TSLRFRLKNG
+806 
-816 LELRESIERT
+816 
-826 VR
+826 

>member
-1 MKNPFRKKTLTP
+1 MKNPFRKKEPTP
-13 REVFIRTFLDC
+13 REAFLRTYLDC

-32 EVDHYIFGNT
+32 EVDHYIFGST

-53 ASTES
+53 ASTEA

-106 RQAVEAESNLRDVAE
+106 RQTVEAESNLRDVAE

-142 TADSMEHLRQ
+142 TADSMEGLKR

-168 DKLLLRQKQGFYC
+168 DKLLLRQKQGFC
-181 ASPVGY
+181 CVSPVGH

-200 GSVANLYPFNYSG
+200 GSVANFYPFNYSG
-213 KTDPNGFYIGKDKY
+213 KTDPKGIYIGKDKY

-234 FDRRDSD
+234 FDRRESD

-264 ICNLLEAGKSVVSLD
+264 ICNLLEAGKSVISLD

-287 CDKLGG
+287 CGNLGG

-308 EVRCWNEDT
+308 EVRCWDEGDT
-317 EADESA
+317 SETDESV
-323 PGAFRKSTLLARH
+323 PEAFRKSTLLARH

-369 GISEETDFR
+369 GITEETDFR
-378 QLKPEDYPILSD
+378 QLAPEDYPILSD
-390 LYALINDELVNY
+390 LYALMEEELRHY
-402 RKGSLYTR
+402 QAGSLYTR

-418 GLHSLCVGA
+418 GLHSLCMGA
-427 DAPFFNGHTNISDD
+427 DAPFFNGHTNITGD

-448 GGVLT
+448 GGMLT
-453 AARSLRNAL
+453 AAKSLRNAL

-510 DSALMMA
+510 DSALLMA

-542 QFLFNPGSIDRRFY
+542 QFLFNPGSIGRRFY

-566 FELIRRARRGECLFK
+566 FELIRHARRGECLFK
-581 CGAERYHLKV
+581 CGAERYLLEVKALPHK
-591 IAPDHIP
+591 
-598 QDWFERVQ
+598 
-606 RLFKSREKTV
+606 
-616 SVEKT
+616 
-621 PFHGRIQCSC
+621 
-631 GAACRSKRSTSAR
+631 AA
-644 YWLCMRHDGDEAAC
+644 
-658 PITQIPETQ
+658 
-667 IQQAFLRLYYNLKHQ
+667 
-682 GSCILPDLIA
+682 
-692 NLRSIRERKF
+692 
-702 LWSVDVIELNRQI
+702 
-715 AELTSQNQLLTT
+715 
-727 LRESGCVDPDIFI
+727 
-740 SKSNKLTEQ
+740 
-749 LRAVKQAKSRIL
+749 
-761 NQDGDDT
+761 
-768 IPCTQ
+768 
-773 ELITILK
+773 
-780 RGPETLHDFDGEL
+780 L
-793 FGQLIDKVIIESN
+793 FG
-806 TSLRFRLKNG
+806 TAGGR
-816 LELRESIERT
+816 
-826 VR
+826 

>member
-1 MKNPFRKKTLTP
+1 MKNLFHKKEISP
-13 REVFIRTFLDC
+13 QEVFIRSFLDC

-42 YRCVWALREYP
+42 YRCVWVLREYP

-142 TADSMEHLRQ
+142 TADSMEYLRQ

-264 ICNLLEAGKSVVSLD
+264 ICNLLEAGKSVISLD

-287 CDKLGG
+287 CGKLGG
-293 CFIDLMAGE
+293 CFIDLMGGE

-308 EVRCWNEDT
+308 EVRYWNEDT
-317 EADESA
+317 DMETDESA
-323 PGAFRKSTLLARH
+323 PEAFRKSTLLARH

-345 AYKEFSDPQLDTIE
+345 AYKDFSDPQLDTIE
-359 IMLSKLYQKW
+359 IMLSALYKKW

-378 QLKPEDYPILSD
+378 QLKPGDYPILSD
-390 LYALINDELVNY
+390 LYALINSELVNY
-402 RKGSLYTR
+402 RNGSLYAR

-453 AARSLRNAL
+453 AAKSLRNAL

-542 QFLFNPGSIDRRFY
+542 QFLFNPGSIGKRFY

-591 IAPDHIP
+591 IAPDH
-598 QDWFERVQ
+598 
-606 RLFKSREKTV
+606 K
-616 SVEKT
+616 
-621 PFHGRIQCSC
+621 
-631 GAACRSKRSTSAR
+631 
-644 YWLCMRHDGDEAAC
+644 
-658 PITQIPETQ
+658 
-667 IQQAFLRLYYNLKHQ
+667 
-682 GSCILPDLIA
+682 
-692 NLRSIRERKF
+692 
-702 LWSVDVIELNRQI
+702 
-715 AELTSQNQLLTT
+715 
-727 LRESGCVDPDIFI
+727 
-740 SKSNKLTEQ
+740 
-749 LRAVKQAKSRIL
+749 AV
-761 NQDGDDT
+761 
-768 IPCTQ
+768 
-773 ELITILK
+773 
-780 RGPETLHDFDGEL
+780 L
-793 FGQLIDKVIIESN
+793 FGTAGGK
-806 TSLRFRLKNG
+806 
-816 LELRESIERT
+816 
-826 VR
+826 

>member
-1 MKNPFRKKTLTP
+1 MKNPFRKKALAP
-13 REVFIRTFLDC
+13 REVFIRTYLDS

-317 EADESA
+317 DMETDESA
-323 PGAFRKSTLLARH
+323 PEAFRKSTLLARH

-345 AYKEFSDPQLDTIE
+345 AYKDFSDPQLDTIE
-359 IMLSKLYQKW
+359 IMLSALYKKW

-378 QLKPEDYPILSD
+378 QLKPGDYPVLSD
-390 LYALINDELVNY
+390 LYALINNELVNY
-402 RKGSLYTR
+402 RNSSLYTR

-453 AARSLRNAL
+453 AAKSLRNAL

-542 QFLFNPGSIDRRFY
+542 QFLFNPGSIGKRFY

-566 FELIRRARRGECLFK
+566 FELIQHARRGECLFK

-591 IAPDHIP
+591 KAPPH
-598 QDWFERVQ
+598 
-606 RLFKSREKTV
+606 K
-616 SVEKT
+616 
-621 PFHGRIQCSC
+621 
-631 GAACRSKRSTSAR
+631 AA
-644 YWLCMRHDGDEAAC
+644 
-658 PITQIPETQ
+658 
-667 IQQAFLRLYYNLKHQ
+667 
-682 GSCILPDLIA
+682 
-692 NLRSIRERKF
+692 
-702 LWSVDVIELNRQI
+702 
-715 AELTSQNQLLTT
+715 
-727 LRESGCVDPDIFI
+727 
-740 SKSNKLTEQ
+740 
-749 LRAVKQAKSRIL
+749 
-761 NQDGDDT
+761 
-768 IPCTQ
+768 
-773 ELITILK
+773 
-780 RGPETLHDFDGEL
+780 L
-793 FGQLIDKVIIESN
+793 FGTKGG
-806 TSLRFRLKNG
+806 K
-816 LELRESIERT
+816 
-826 VR
+826 

>member
-1 MKNPFRKKTLTP
+1 MKNPFHKKEISP
-13 REVFIRTFLDC
+13 QEAFIRSFLDC

-152 LQTDVL
+152 LQADVL

-287 CDKLGG
+287 CGKLGG

-308 EVRCWNEDT
+308 EVRYWNEDT
-317 EADESA
+317 DMETDESA
-323 PGAFRKSTLLARH
+323 PEAFRKSTLLARH

-345 AYKEFSDPQLDTIE
+345 AYKDFSDPQLDTIE
-359 IMLSKLYQKW
+359 IMLSALYKKW

-378 QLKPEDYPILSD
+378 RLMPEDSPILSD
-390 LYALINDELVNY
+390 LYALINNELVNY
-402 RKGSLYTR
+402 RNSSLYTR

-453 AARSLRNAL
+453 AAKSLRNAL

-542 QFLFNPGSIDRRFY
+542 QFLFNPGSIGKRFY

-591 IAPDHIP
+591 IAPDH
-598 QDWFERVQ
+598 
-606 RLFKSREKTV
+606 K
-616 SVEKT
+616 
-621 PFHGRIQCSC
+621 
-631 GAACRSKRSTSAR
+631 
-644 YWLCMRHDGDEAAC
+644 
-658 PITQIPETQ
+658 
-667 IQQAFLRLYYNLKHQ
+667 
-682 GSCILPDLIA
+682 
-692 NLRSIRERKF
+692 
-702 LWSVDVIELNRQI
+702 
-715 AELTSQNQLLTT
+715 
-727 LRESGCVDPDIFI
+727 
-740 SKSNKLTEQ
+740 
-749 LRAVKQAKSRIL
+749 AV
-761 NQDGDDT
+761 
-768 IPCTQ
+768 
-773 ELITILK
+773 
-780 RGPETLHDFDGEL
+780 L
-793 FGQLIDKVIIESN
+793 FGMAGGK
-806 TSLRFRLKNG
+806 
-816 LELRESIERT
+816 
-826 VR
+826 

>member
-1 MKNPFRKKTLTP
+1 MKNLFRKKTPTP
-13 REVFIRTFLDC
+13 REAFIRTYLDS

-142 TADSMEHLRQ
+142 TADSAEHLRQ

-264 ICNLLEAGKSVVSLD
+264 ICNLLEAGKSVISLD

-287 CDKLGG
+287 CGKLGG

-323 PGAFRKSTLLARH
+323 PEAFRKSTLLARH

-345 AYKEFSDPQLDTIE
+345 AYKDFSDPQLDTIE
-359 IMLSKLYQKW
+359 IMLSKLYRKW
-369 GISEETDFR
+369 DISEGTDFR
-378 QLKPEDYPILSD
+378 QLTAENYPILSD

-402 RKGSLYTR
+402 RNSSLYTR

-427 DAPFFNGHTNISDD
+427 DAPFFNGHTNISGD

-510 DSALMMA
+510 DSALIMA

-542 QFLFNPGSIDRRFY
+542 QFLFNPGSIGKRFY

-566 FELIRRARRGECLFK
+566 FELIQHARRGECLFK
-581 CGAERYHLKV
+581 CGMERYHLEVK
-591 IAPDHIP
+591 APPH
-598 QDWFERVQ
+598 
-606 RLFKSREKTV
+606 K
-616 SVEKT
+616 
-621 PFHGRIQCSC
+621 
-631 GAACRSKRSTSAR
+631 AA
-644 YWLCMRHDGDEAAC
+644 
-658 PITQIPETQ
+658 
-667 IQQAFLRLYYNLKHQ
+667 
-682 GSCILPDLIA
+682 
-692 NLRSIRERKF
+692 
-702 LWSVDVIELNRQI
+702 
-715 AELTSQNQLLTT
+715 
-727 LRESGCVDPDIFI
+727 
-740 SKSNKLTEQ
+740 
-749 LRAVKQAKSRIL
+749 
-761 NQDGDDT
+761 
-768 IPCTQ
+768 
-773 ELITILK
+773 
-780 RGPETLHDFDGEL
+780 L
-793 FGQLIDKVIIESN
+793 FGTKGG
-806 TSLRFRLKNG
+806 K
-816 LELRESIERT
+816 
-826 VR
+826 

>member
-1 MKNPFRKKTLTP
+1 M
-13 REVFIRTFLDC
+13 
-24 IAPGVVKF
+24 
-32 EVDHYIFGNT
+32 
-42 YRCVWALREYP
+42 
-53 ASTES
+53 
-58 QAILRHLG
+58 
-66 EKSGVTL
+66 TL

-106 RQAVEAESNLRDVAE
+106 RQTVEAESNLRDVAE

-142 TADSMEHLRQ
+142 TADSMEGLKR

-168 DKLLLRQKQGFYC
+168 DKLLLRQKQGFC
-181 ASPVGY
+181 CVSTVGH

-213 KTDPNGFYIGKDKY
+213 KTDPKGIYIGNDKY

-234 FDRRDSD
+234 FDRRESD

-264 ICNLLEAGKSVVSLD
+264 ICNLLEAGKSVISLD

-287 CDKLGG
+287 CGNLGG

-308 EVRCWNEDT
+308 EVRCWDEGDT
-317 EADESA
+317 SETDESV
-323 PGAFRKSTLLARH
+323 PEAFRKSTLLARH

-369 GISEETDFR
+369 GITEETDFR
-378 QLKPEDYPILSD
+378 QLAPEDYPILSD
-390 LYALINDELVNY
+390 LYALMEEELRHY
-402 RKGSLYTR
+402 QAGSLYTR

-418 GLHSLCVGA
+418 GLHSLCMGA
-427 DAPFFNGHTNISDD
+427 DAPFFNGHTNITGD

-448 GGVLT
+448 GGMLT
-453 AARSLRNAL
+453 AAKSLRNAL

-510 DSALMMA
+510 DSALLMA

-542 QFLFNPGSIDRRFY
+542 QFLFNPGSIGRRFY

-566 FELIRRARRGECLFK
+566 FELIRHARRGECLFK
-581 CGAERYHLKV
+581 CGAERYLLEVK
-591 IAPDHIP
+591 APPH
-598 QDWFERVQ
+598 
-606 RLFKSREKTV
+606 K
-616 SVEKT
+616 
-621 PFHGRIQCSC
+621 
-631 GAACRSKRSTSAR
+631 AA
-644 YWLCMRHDGDEAAC
+644 
-658 PITQIPETQ
+658 
-667 IQQAFLRLYYNLKHQ
+667 
-682 GSCILPDLIA
+682 
-692 NLRSIRERKF
+692 
-702 LWSVDVIELNRQI
+702 
-715 AELTSQNQLLTT
+715 
-727 LRESGCVDPDIFI
+727 
-740 SKSNKLTEQ
+740 
-749 LRAVKQAKSRIL
+749 
-761 NQDGDDT
+761 
-768 IPCTQ
+768 
-773 ELITILK
+773 
-780 RGPETLHDFDGEL
+780 L
-793 FGQLIDKVIIESN
+793 FG
-806 TSLRFRLKNG
+806 TAGGR
-816 LELRESIERT
+816 
-826 VR
+826 

>member
-1 MKNPFRKKTLTP
+1 MKNPFRKKEPTP
-13 REVFIRTFLDC
+13 REAFLRTYLDC

-32 EVDHYIFGNT
+32 EVDHYIFGST

-53 ASTES
+53 ASTEA

-106 RQAVEAESNLRDVAE
+106 RQTVEAESNLRDVAE

-142 TADSMEHLRQ
+142 TADSMEGLKR

-168 DKLLLRQKQGFYC
+168 DKLLLRQKQGFC
-181 ASPVGY
+181 CVSPVGH

-213 KTDPNGFYIGKDKY
+213 KTDPKGNYIGKDKY

-234 FDRRDSD
+234 FDRRESD

-264 ICNLLEAGKSVVSLD
+264 ICNLLEAGKSVISLD

-287 CDKLGG
+287 CGNLGG

-308 EVRCWNEDT
+308 EVRCWDEGDT
-317 EADESA
+317 SETDESV
-323 PGAFRKSTLLARH
+323 PEAFRKSTLLARH

-369 GISEETDFR
+369 GITEETDFR
-378 QLKPEDYPILSD
+378 QLAPEDYPILSD
-390 LYALINDELVNY
+390 LYALMEEELRHY
-402 RKGSLYTR
+402 QAGSLYTR

-418 GLHSLCVGA
+418 GLHSLCMGA
-427 DAPFFNGHTNISDD
+427 DAPFFNGHTNITGD

-448 GGVLT
+448 GGMLT
-453 AARSLRNAL
+453 AAKSLRNAL

-510 DSALMMA
+510 DSALLMA

-542 QFLFNPGSIDRRFY
+542 QFLFNPGSIGRRFY

-566 FELIRRARRGECLFK
+566 FELIRHARRGECLFK
-581 CGAERYHLKV
+581 CGAERYLLEVK
-591 IAPDHIP
+591 APPH
-598 QDWFERVQ
+598 
-606 RLFKSREKTV
+606 K
-616 SVEKT
+616 
-621 PFHGRIQCSC
+621 
-631 GAACRSKRSTSAR
+631 AA
-644 YWLCMRHDGDEAAC
+644 
-658 PITQIPETQ
+658 
-667 IQQAFLRLYYNLKHQ
+667 
-682 GSCILPDLIA
+682 
-692 NLRSIRERKF
+692 
-702 LWSVDVIELNRQI
+702 
-715 AELTSQNQLLTT
+715 
-727 LRESGCVDPDIFI
+727 
-740 SKSNKLTEQ
+740 
-749 LRAVKQAKSRIL
+749 
-761 NQDGDDT
+761 
-768 IPCTQ
+768 
-773 ELITILK
+773 
-780 RGPETLHDFDGEL
+780 L
-793 FGQLIDKVIIESN
+793 FG
-806 TSLRFRLKNG
+806 TAGGR
-816 LELRESIERT
+816 
-826 VR
+826 

>member
-1 MKNPFRKKTLTP
+1 MKNPFRKKEPTP
-13 REVFIRTFLDC
+13 REAFLRTYLDC

-287 CDKLGG
+287 CGKLGG
-293 CFIDLMAGE
+293 CFIDLMGGE

-323 PGAFRKSTLLARH
+323 PEAFRKSTLLARH

-345 AYKEFSDPQLDTIE
+345 AYKDFSDPQLDTIE
-359 IMLSKLYQKW
+359 IMLSELYRKW

-390 LYALINDELVNY
+390 LYALINNELVNY
-402 RKGSLYTR
+402 RNGSLYTR

-453 AARSLRNAL
+453 AAKSLRNAL

-510 DSALMMA
+510 DSALLMA

-542 QFLFNPGSIDRRFY
+542 QFLFNPGSIGKRFY

-591 IAPDHIP
+591 IAPDH
-598 QDWFERVQ
+598 
-606 RLFKSREKTV
+606 K
-616 SVEKT
+616 
-621 PFHGRIQCSC
+621 
-631 GAACRSKRSTSAR
+631 
-644 YWLCMRHDGDEAAC
+644 
-658 PITQIPETQ
+658 
-667 IQQAFLRLYYNLKHQ
+667 
-682 GSCILPDLIA
+682 
-692 NLRSIRERKF
+692 
-702 LWSVDVIELNRQI
+702 
-715 AELTSQNQLLTT
+715 
-727 LRESGCVDPDIFI
+727 
-740 SKSNKLTEQ
+740 
-749 LRAVKQAKSRIL
+749 AV
-761 NQDGDDT
+761 
-768 IPCTQ
+768 
-773 ELITILK
+773 
-780 RGPETLHDFDGEL
+780 L
-793 FGQLIDKVIIESN
+793 FGTAGGK
-806 TSLRFRLKNG
+806 
-816 LELRESIERT
+816 
-826 VR
+826 